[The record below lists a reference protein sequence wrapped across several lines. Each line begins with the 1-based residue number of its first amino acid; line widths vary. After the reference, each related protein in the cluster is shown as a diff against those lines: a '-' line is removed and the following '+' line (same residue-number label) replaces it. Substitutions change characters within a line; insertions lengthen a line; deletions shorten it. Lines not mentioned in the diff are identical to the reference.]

1 LRAPWV
7 FNFFRP
13 NYAPPGELRDRGLV
27 SPEMEIT
34 NETTSSSVNNFL
46 AYAIYLRHSQ
56 TPNLGDDDIV
66 IDIDEELPFA
76 NDSALLVSRA
86 AERLLG
92 GAISDELRSEAVAM
106 ANRWPASEAAARV
119 VEVIHAIAS
128 SPEYAVLR

>member
-1 LRAPWV
+1 V
-7 FNFFRP
+7 FNFYRP
-13 NYAPPGELRDRGLV
+13 TYAPPGEIRDRGLV

-46 AYAIYLRHSQ
+46 AYAIFLRTSQ

-66 IDIDEELPFA
+66 IDIDDELAFA
-76 NDSALLVSRA
+76 NDANALVTRA
-86 AERLLG
+86 ANRLLG
-92 GAISDELRSEAVAM
+92 GAISDGLRAEAVGM
-106 ANRWPASEAAARV
+106 ANRWPASEAATRV